1 MTAARRRSFR
11 RWLSN
16 SWRVSRR
23 WWERECAYLRHF
35 VNRWARRAST
45 ATRSWSKRSA
55 SGVVEQPSRFD
66 PCRILAQKGIPS
78 AVWFEDALFL
88 YGSDTA
94 VFDLYIL
101 VPDVG
106 AASAVLRNAGYRQAD
121 FDGLLPD
128 DERACRARGG
138 VRLEPVAAVDEADGT
153 VLLSAADWKFDLRT
167 TEEGSVAPVPRLSSF
182 LESLMEYWL
191 SMPEEEC
198 RENYIWFHSLA
209 NLISYAYSIRGPNG
223 DLIRSPE
230 FAEQLQPRFRELHY
244 DMATKYPKKSDIASY
259 RKHEYHAIRY
269 HEIQEGTFT
278 PRPYPSGNFP
288 PSLAEYPHL
297 TGLDAPAPES
307 RRKRGSTVSSGR
319 ILFVLS
325 VALTVLQKPL
335 QSIDEVMA

>member
-35 VNRWARRAST
+35 VNRWTRRAST

-66 PCRILAQKGIPS
+66 PCRILARKGIPS

-106 AASAVLRNAGYRQAD
+106 AASAVLQDAGYRQAD

-128 DERACRARGG
+128 DERTCRARGG

-153 VLLSAADWKFDLRT
+153 VLLSADDWKFDLRN
-167 TEEGSVAPVPRLSSF
+167 TEEGCVAPVPRLSSF

-223 DLIRSPE
+223 DLVRSPE

-244 DMATKYPKKSDIASY
+244 DMATKYPK
-259 RKHEYHAIRY
+259 RV
-269 HEIQEGTFT
+269 T
-278 PRPYPSGNFP
+278 
-288 PSLAEYPHL
+288 
-297 TGLDAPAPES
+297 
-307 RRKRGSTVSSGR
+307 
-319 ILFVLS
+319 
-325 VALTVLQKPL
+325 
-335 QSIDEVMA
+335 